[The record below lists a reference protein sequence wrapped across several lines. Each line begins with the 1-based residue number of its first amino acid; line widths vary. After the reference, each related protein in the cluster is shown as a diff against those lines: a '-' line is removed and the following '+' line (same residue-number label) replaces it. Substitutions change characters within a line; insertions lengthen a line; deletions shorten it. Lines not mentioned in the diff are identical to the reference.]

1 MNAKYFFIAPYLLFL
16 RNYLIPTKTCV
27 GSGALS
33 ESMKIAVDIMGG
45 DFAPDAIVEGVVLA
59 AIELPENV
67 KIVMIGRQGVIDAL
81 LPRYTTKPLSNVEI
95 VHAEDIIEMGEH
107 PTKALSQK
115 PNSSIGVGFKLLKE
129 KQVDAFCSAGNTGAM
144 HVGALFSIKAIEG
157 IMRPCIAGFVPQ
169 LGGGYAVM
177 LDIGA
182 NADCKPEMLAQFG
195 EIGSVYAEA
204 TFGIDTPR
212 VALMNI
218 GSEEKKGSSV
228 AQAAYQLLKES
239 HRINFV
245 GNIEGGD
252 MFADKADVIVTDGFT
267 GNALFKLGESIY
279 SLAKKRGISDEFID
293 KTNYESVGGSPILGV
308 NGNVI
313 IAHGISSAMAIK
325 NMIGLAVRQV
335 ESDAYSKIA
344 QMLS

>member
-1 MNAKYFFIAPYLLFL
+1 M
-16 RNYLIPTKTCV
+16 R
-27 GSGALS
+27 
-33 ESMKIAVDIMGG
+33 IAVDAMGG
-45 DFAPDAIVEGVVLA
+45 DFAPEAIVEGVVMA
-59 AIELPENV
+59 AAGLPENV
-67 KIVMIGRQGVIDAL
+67 KIVLVGKQAVVDQLIQKHASASSTSVDAIEVV
-81 LPRYTTKPLSNVEI
+81 NADDV
-95 VHAEDIIEMGEH
+95 IEMGEH

-169 LGGGYAVM
+169 KAGGYAVM

-195 EIGSVYAEA
+195 EIGSIYAQY
-204 TFGIDTPR
+204 TLGIDKPR

-218 GSEEKKGSSV
+218 GTEEQKGSLI
-228 AQAAYQLLKES
+228 AQAAYQLMKDS
-239 HRINFV
+239 RKINFV

-252 MFADKADVIVTDGFT
+252 LFVNAADVIVTDGFV
-267 GNALFKLGESIY
+267 GNIVFKFGESLY
-279 SLAKKRGISDEFID
+279 SLMQERGIRDEFID
-293 KTNYESVGGSPILGV
+293 KTNYEAVGGSPIIGV

-313 IAHGISSAMAIK
+313 IAHGISSALAIK
-325 NMIGLAVRQV
+325 NMINLAIRQV
-335 ESDAYSKIA
+335 ESDAYTKIA
-344 QMLS
+344 QALS